1 MESLRLFRRFL
12 PALILPA
19 MMMVVESRAQSNVSV
34 YATGLISP
42 IGIEID
48 DQGRLWVGE
57 EGTGNNDSRVSVI
70 TTDGQVHPFLTGLP
84 SELVEG
90 DPLGAEHVY
99 LDASGDLLIMQGEGS
114 NFLSESVLTIST
126 AGFSPGDTS
135 RRIDDLKAIHKIG
148 RFTLSQG
155 AASTNTYALAIGPD
169 ENLYI
174 VDAGLNGIVRLDR
187 CTGNLSVFATFDPIP
202 NPTTEGPPFMDAVP
216 TGIVYTGDKFYV
228 GLFVGFPFLP
238 DSSRIVEVD
247 LDGNVSVLKTGLTSI
262 VDVAVDPRD
271 GNVVFLQFA
280 RWEFPFVPNSGGVFK
295 LKNGAIDT
303 VAFGLNFPAGLRFAP
318 NGDLFVSSFADGQIL
333 KITFS
338 TTAVETRPNGALP
351 QAFGLNQNYPN
362 PFNPSTTIN
371 FEVPKAAQVIMK
383 IYDTL
388 GREVR
393 TLFDGRL
400 EAGAHNKM
408 WDGKDHNGISI
419 GSGVYFVK
427 MTSDGFESSKRMLL
441 VK

>member
-1 MESLRLFRRFL
+1 MESFRLFRRFL
-12 PALILPA
+12 LALILSA
-19 MMMVVESRAQSNVSV
+19 MMMVVESRAQTNVSV
-34 YATGLISP
+34 YATGLVSP

-90 DPLGAEHVY
+90 DPLGAEHVVF
-99 LDASGDLLIMQGEGS
+99 DANGNLLIAQGEGS
-114 NFLSESVLTIST
+114 NFLSESILSIDASGYSPDDT
-126 AGFSPGDTS
+126 ARSVN
-135 RRIDDLKAIHKIG
+135 DLKAIHKIG
-148 RFTLSQG
+148 PFSLSHG
-155 AASTNTYALAIGPD
+155 AATTNTYSLAIGPD
-169 ENLYI
+169 DNLYI
-174 VDAGLNGIVRLDR
+174 VDAGLNGIVKLDR
-187 CTGNLSVFATFDPIP
+187 CTGDLSVFATFDPIS
-202 NPTTEGPPFMDAVP
+202 NPTTEGPPFMGAVP
-216 TGIVYTGDKFYV
+216 TGIVFSGDKFYV
-228 GLFVGFPFLP
+228 GLFVGFPFIP
-238 DSSRIVEVD
+238 DSSRIVQVD
-247 LDGNVSVLKTGLTSI
+247 LDGNVSLVKTGLTSV

-303 VAFGLNFPAGLRFAP
+303 VAFGLNFPTGLRFAP

-333 KITFS
+333 KIIFS
-338 TTAVETRPNGALP
+338 TTAVETQPGEILP
-351 QAFGLNQNYPN
+351 SEFALNQNYPN

-371 FEVPKAAQVIMK
+371 FEAPKAAQVSLK

-400 EAGAHNKM
+400 EAGTHNKV
-408 WDGKDHNGISI
+408 WDGKDNNGMTIS
-419 GSGVYFVK
+419 SGVYFVK
-427 MTSDGFESSKRMLL
+427 MTSADFESAKRMLL

>member
-1 MESLRLFRRFL
+1 MESLRSFRRFL
-12 PALILPA
+12 LALILPA
-19 MMMVVESRAQSNVSV
+19 MMMSVESRAQTNVSV
-34 YATGLISP
+34 YATGLTSP

-70 TTDGQVHPFLTGLP
+70 TTDGQVYPFLTGLP
-84 SELVEG
+84 SEIVEG
-90 DPLGAEHVY
+90 DPFGAEH
-99 LDASGDLLIMQGEGS
+99 LAFDANGNLLIAQGEGS
-114 NFLSESVLTIST
+114 NFLSESILTIDAS
-126 AGFSPGDTS
+126 GFSTDDTARS
-135 RRIDDLKAIHKIG
+135 VNDLKAIHKIG
-148 RFTLSQG
+148 PFSLSQG
-155 AASTNTYALAIGPD
+155 AATTNTYSLAVGPD

-174 VDAGLNGIVRLDR
+174 VDAGLNGIVKLER

-202 NPTTEGPPFMDAVP
+202 NLTTEGPPFMDAVP

-228 GLFVGFPFLP
+228 GLFVGFPFLL
-238 DSSRIVEVD
+238 DSSRVVEVD
-247 LDGNVSVLKTGLTSI
+247 LDGNVSLLKTGLTSV

-280 RWEFPFVPNSGGVFK
+280 RWEFPFVPNTGGVFK

-303 VAFGLNFPAGLRFAP
+303 VAFGLNFPTGLRFAP

-338 TTAVETRPNGALP
+338 TTAVATRPNGALP

-400 EAGAHNKM
+400 EAGAHNKV
-408 WDGKDHNGISI
+408 WDGKDNSGISI